1 MLPYSLDTSLIL
13 YRRDLLERAGLTP
26 PRTWD
31 SLFDQAAELQEPP
44 ALHGVGFQLN
54 PASPDAESAY
64 LAMALSFG
72 AAPVSPDGRTVSF
85 ASPEMDA
92 FLSYVK
98 RQFGRG
104 LFHPDVVRWDDADN
118 NSQFLDGRVIFICNP
133 ATPLV
138 TARDSRPDLL
148 DRIGVSPMPAGPTG
162 QAFALSY
169 LRDAIALSRHSQPHR
184 QELAKDLARRLFSRD
199 VYLRWLELGHASPA
213 VKGLTGMSVWQ
224 DQRRASFLTASTS
237 GIGVG
242 HPAQPTRAWIELSSR
257 QPVTTMLTR
266 VLIDGWEP
274 RRAMA
279 EAETL
284 AREIYT
290 TYTDAE
296 AVAK

>member
-1 MLPYSLDTSLIL
+1 
-13 YRRDLLERAGLTP
+13 
-26 PRTWD
+26 
-31 SLFDQAAELQEPP
+31 
-44 ALHGVGFQLN
+44 
-54 PASPDAESAY
+54 
-64 LAMALSFG
+64 
-72 AAPVSPDGRTVSF
+72 
-85 ASPEMDA
+85 
-92 FLSYVK
+92 
-98 RQFGRG
+98 
-104 LFHPDVVRWDDADN
+104 
-118 NSQFLDGRVIFICNP
+118 
-133 ATPLV
+133 
-138 TARDSRPDLL
+138 
-148 DRIGVSPMPAGPTG
+148 
-162 QAFALSY
+162 
-169 LRDAIALSRHSQPHR
+169 
-184 QELAKDLARRLFSRD
+184 
-199 VYLRWLELGHASPA
+199 
-213 VKGLTGMSVWQ
+213 MSVWQ